1 MWITVSKIIG
11 EITSLALF
19 VSILLQYG
27 FVLTQMVKL
36 KSADKL
42 VEIDIL
48 QCKMIF
54 YRTIIGNVK
63 LSNRRWLDQWII
75 WQMLVYLD
83 VLIRLISFI

>member
-1 MWITVSKIIG
+1 MSKIIG

-63 LSNRRWLDQWII
+63 LSNRR
-75 WQMLVYLD
+75 
-83 VLIRLISFI
+83 